1 MGKGKA
7 TKFHRK
13 RKAITMQK
21 AQNASYQTIKITD

>member
-1 MGKGKA
+1 MGKGKV

-21 AQNASYQTIKITD
+21 AQNVSYQTIETTD